1 MAKKTSNYSPNAAL
15 IQGAAV
21 AYKNWDNVPGMYSGF
36 DKVIQA
42 GSAAI
47 KIGTEEYIKQQEKQ
61 KAIEVAFDD
70 AADKVLLEAGALGQ
84 NLYDSTY
91 DELVDAKKIYL
102 QGINEKDNKKRMQG
116 LKYIQNHTAW
126 VKDHKA
132 LKLNLANAQKEGL
145 FSKYMHGKGSEDL
158 LAITKILNS
167 DYSKTSRNE
176 QGDIVFHI
184 EDSNGNERLVSSKEF
199 ENLATFKFFK
209 TGEGYVNA
217 IKSQK
222 NKENFDAVEFGT
234 YIKAGLPTNK
244 KQWEAAMADGVF
256 GGEGIS
262 NKTLATMLNDAFKS
276 GKLDEYV
283 LNAIGAEGMA
293 AFDDGD
299 KTLSETEKNAFIKA
313 AIDSEDNAFDL
324 NVSNQIL
331 AEMLEAS
338 GLKQFN
344 ENQASKQRE
353 QEEKNAEFN
362 RRFQLQNK
370 ERDTLPDGRGSY
382 ITVKSAQLLEK
393 DVKNKVKLINVKGR
407 GSFRFNEST
416 NTYEQ
421 ILTKDGKEIGTRP
434 VPNSYI
440 FKLQGSWSEG
450 YGRDIGEYGYTPP
463 EENDIGNPGDPNDTD
478 NSDDPSAP
486 PTIAQQMLD
495 TKRGEGVYSKFNK
508 KQLRNALKSGSVSE
522 EILEKYLLQIPGIT
536 IENGLIKGLKNV
548 KAKSFND
555 AMRTLQDEENIQLG
569 Y

>member
-36 DKVIQA
+36 DKAIQA

-102 QGINEKDNKKRMQG
+102 QGINEKDNKKRMEG
-116 LKYIQNHTAW
+116 LKYIQNHSAW
-126 VKDHKA
+126 VQDHKA

-145 FSKYMHGKGSEDL
+145 FSKYMYNKGSEDL

-217 IKSQK
+217 VKSQK
-222 NKENFDAVEFGT
+222 NKDNFDAVEFGT

-256 GGEGIS
+256 GGEGVS
-262 NKTLATMLNDAFKS
+262 NKTLATMLNDAFED
-276 GKLDEYV
+276 GKLDQYI
-283 LNAIGAEGMA
+283 LNAIGAEGMSV
-293 AFDDGD
+293 FDDGD

-313 AIDSEDNAFDL
+313 AIDSEDLAFDL

-331 AEMLEAS
+331 AEMLEVS

-344 ENQASKQRE
+344 KDQASKQQE

-362 RRFQLQNK
+362 RRFRLQNK
-370 ERDTLPDGRGSY
+370 ERDGLTLSYGFRTFEQMKTSYDLIQSTPVGEYYEGQSGRRFLKQKDGNYLAPDNSIFTPNQLKRYEQFNHLPDFPEE
-382 ITVKSAQLLEK
+382 EK
-393 DVKNKVKLINVKGR
+393 DIVQD
-407 GSFRFNEST
+407 NET
-416 NTYEQ
+416 ETTE
-421 ILTKDGKEIGTRP
+421 T
-434 VPNSYI
+434 
-440 FKLQGSWSEG
+440 
-450 YGRDIGEYGYTPP
+450 
-463 EENDIGNPGDPNDTD
+463 
-478 NSDDPSAP
+478 AP

-495 TKRGEGVYSKFNK
+495 TKRGEGVYDKFTK
-508 KQLRNALKSGSVSE
+508 SQLRKALKNGEVSE
-522 EILEKYLLQIPGIT
+522 DILKKYLLQIPGVSID
-536 IENGLIKGLKNV
+536 EKGMVKGLKDV
-548 KAKSFND
+548 TATPFNN
-555 AMRTLQDEENIQLG
+555 AMKTLQKEEGINLG

>member
-36 DKVIQA
+36 DKAIKA

-102 QGINEKDNKKRMQG
+102 QGINEKDNKKRMEG
-116 LKYIQNHTAW
+116 LKYIQNHSAW

-158 LAITKILNS
+158 YTITKILNS

-184 EDSNGNERLVSSKEF
+184 EDSNGNEKLVSSKEF

-217 IKSQK
+217 VKSQK
-222 NKENFDAVEFGT
+222 DKDNFDAIEFGT

-256 GGEGIS
+256 GGEGVS
-262 NKTLATMLNDAFKS
+262 NKTLATMLNDAFED
-276 GKLDEYV
+276 GNLDQYI

-293 AFDDGD
+293 VFDDGD

-313 AIDSEDNAFDL
+313 AIDSEDLAFDL
-324 NVSNQIL
+324 NTSNQIL

-338 GLKQFN
+338 GLKQFD
-344 ENQASKQRE
+344 EDQASKQQA

-370 ERDTLPDGRGSY
+370 ERDGLTLSYGFRTFEQMKTSYDLIQSTPVGEYYEGQSGRRFLKQKDGNYLAPDNSIFTPNQLKRYEQFNHLPDFPEE
-382 ITVKSAQLLEK
+382 EK
-393 DVKNKVKLINVKGR
+393 D
-407 GSFRFNEST
+407 
-416 NTYEQ
+416 
-421 ILTKDGKEIGTRP
+421 IG
-434 VPNSYI
+434 
-440 FKLQGSWSEG
+440 
-450 YGRDIGEYGYTPP
+450 PP
-463 EENDIGNPGDPNDTD
+463 EDPNDPGDT
-478 NSDDPSAP
+478 SAT

-495 TKRGEGVYSKFNK
+495 TKRGEGIYDKFTKSK
-508 KQLRNALKSGSVSE
+508 LRKALKNGEVSE
-522 EILEKYLLQIPGIT
+522 DILKKYLLQIPGVSID
-536 IENGLIKGLKNV
+536 EKGVVKGLKDV
-548 KAKSFND
+548 TATPFNN
-555 AMRTLQDEENIQLG
+555 AMKTLQKEEGVNLG

>member
-36 DKVIQA
+36 DKAIKA

-47 KIGTEEYIKQQEKQ
+47 QIGTEEYIKQQEKQ

-102 QGINEKDNKKRMQG
+102 QGINEKDNKKRMEG
-116 LKYIQNHTAW
+116 LKYIQNHSAW
-126 VKDHKA
+126 VQDHKA

-145 FSKYMHGKGSEDL
+145 FSKYMYNKGSEDL

-217 IKSQK
+217 VKSQK
-222 NKENFDAVEFGT
+222 NKDNFDAVEFGT

-256 GGEGIS
+256 GGEGVS
-262 NKTLATMLNDAFKS
+262 NKTLATMLNDAFED
-276 GKLDEYV
+276 GKLDQYI
-283 LNAIGAEGMA
+283 LNAIGAEGMSV
-293 AFDDGD
+293 FDDGD

-313 AIDSEDNAFDL
+313 AIDSEDLAFDL

-331 AEMLEAS
+331 AEMLEVS

-344 ENQASKQRE
+344 KDQASKQQE

-362 RRFQLQNK
+362 RRFRLQNK
-370 ERDTLPDGRGSY
+370 ERDGLTLSYGFRTFEQMKTSYDLIQSTPVGEYYEGQSGRRFLKQKDGNYLAPDNSIFTPNQLKRYEQFNHLPDFPEE
-382 ITVKSAQLLEK
+382 EK
-393 DVKNKVKLINVKGR
+393 DIVQD
-407 GSFRFNEST
+407 NET
-416 NTYEQ
+416 ETTE
-421 ILTKDGKEIGTRP
+421 T
-434 VPNSYI
+434 
-440 FKLQGSWSEG
+440 
-450 YGRDIGEYGYTPP
+450 
-463 EENDIGNPGDPNDTD
+463 
-478 NSDDPSAP
+478 AP

-495 TKRGEGVYSKFNK
+495 TKRGEGVYDKFTK
-508 KQLRNALKSGSVSE
+508 SQLRKALKNGEVSE
-522 EILEKYLLQIPGIT
+522 DILKKYLLQIPGVSID
-536 IENGLIKGLKNV
+536 EKGMVKGLKDV
-548 KAKSFND
+548 TATPFNN
-555 AMRTLQDEENIQLG
+555 AMKTLQKEEGINLG

>member
-36 DKVIQA
+36 DKAIKA

-47 KIGTEEYIKQQEKQ
+47 QIGTEEYIKQQEKQ

-102 QGINEKDNKKRMQG
+102 QGINEKDNKKRMEG
-116 LKYIQNHTAW
+116 LKYIQNHSAW

-145 FSKYMHGKGSEDL
+145 FSKYMYNKGSEDL

-217 IKSQK
+217 VKSQK

-262 NKTLATMLNDAFKS
+262 NKTLATMLNDAFED
-276 GKLDEYV
+276 GKLDQYI
-283 LNAIGAEGMA
+283 LNAIGAEGMSV
-293 AFDDGD
+293 FDDGD

-331 AEMLEAS
+331 AEMLEVS

-344 ENQASKQRE
+344 KDQASKQQE
-353 QEEKNAEFN
+353 QEEKNTEFN
-362 RRFQLQNK
+362 RRFRMQNK
-370 ERDTLPDGRGSY
+370 ERKTFNVGYGVGY
-382 ITVKSAQLLEK
+382 VTVDSAKQLEK
-393 DVKNKVKLINVKGR
+393 DVKNRVKTITVKGR
-407 GSFRFNEST
+407 GTFILNEKDDV
-416 NTYEQ
+416 YE
-421 ILTKDGKEIGTRP
+421 LVGEKDKRTP
-434 VPNSYI
+434 VSNQYI
-440 FKLQGSWSEG
+440 FTTHGSWQEG
-450 YGRDIGEYGYTPP
+450 YGRDIGEYGYK
-463 EENDIGNPGDPNDTD
+463 
-478 NSDDPSAP
+478 AP
-486 PTIAQQMLD
+486 PTEDPNSKNVPKIIDKNPTVSSISPDINSNIFSAKSSVEVKDQLVALSKD
-495 TKRGEGVYSKFNK
+495 KNYSFRQNASDRRANIIYVFDSNNPNKSLKLKFNLIGTDARDQMK
-508 KQLRNALKSGSVSE
+508 KFNEFIA
-522 EILEKYLLQIPGIT
+522 GI
-536 IENGLIKGLKNV
+536 K
-548 KAKSFND
+548 
-555 AMRTLQDEENIQLG
+555 
-569 Y
+569 

>member
-36 DKVIQA
+36 DKAIKA

-47 KIGTEEYIKQQEKQ
+47 QIGTEEYIKQQEKQ

-102 QGINEKDNKKRMQG
+102 QGINEKDNKKRMEG
-116 LKYIQNHTAW
+116 LKYIQNHSAW
-126 VKDHKA
+126 VQDHKA

-145 FSKYMHGKGSEDL
+145 FSKYMYNKGSEDL

-217 IKSQK
+217 VKSQK
-222 NKENFDAVEFGT
+222 NKDNFDAVEFGT

-256 GGEGIS
+256 GGEGVS
-262 NKTLATMLNDAFKS
+262 NKTLATMLNDAFES
-276 GKLDEYV
+276 GKLDQYI
-283 LNAIGAEGMA
+283 LNAIGAEGMSV
-293 AFDDGD
+293 FDDGD

-313 AIDSEDNAFDL
+313 AIDSEDLAFDL

-331 AEMLEAS
+331 AEMLEVS

-344 ENQASKQRE
+344 KDQASKQQE

-362 RRFQLQNK
+362 RRFRLQNK
-370 ERDTLPDGRGSY
+370 ERDGLTLSYGFRTFEQMKTSYDLIQSTPVGEYYEGQSGRRFLKQKDGNYLAPDNSIFTPNQLKRYEQFNHLPDFPEE
-382 ITVKSAQLLEK
+382 EK
-393 DVKNKVKLINVKGR
+393 DIVQD
-407 GSFRFNEST
+407 NET
-416 NTYEQ
+416 ETTE
-421 ILTKDGKEIGTRP
+421 T
-434 VPNSYI
+434 
-440 FKLQGSWSEG
+440 
-450 YGRDIGEYGYTPP
+450 
-463 EENDIGNPGDPNDTD
+463 
-478 NSDDPSAP
+478 AP

-495 TKRGEGVYSKFNK
+495 TKRGEGVYDKFTK
-508 KQLRNALKSGSVSE
+508 SQLRKALKNGEVSE
-522 EILEKYLLQIPGIT
+522 DILKKYLLQIPGVSID
-536 IENGLIKGLKNV
+536 EKGMVKGLKDV
-548 KAKSFND
+548 TATPFNN
-555 AMRTLQDEENIQLG
+555 AMKTLQKEEGINLG

>member
-36 DKVIQA
+36 DKAIKA

-47 KIGTEEYIKQQEKQ
+47 QIGTEEYIKQQEKQ

-102 QGINEKDNKKRMQG
+102 QGINEKDNKKRMEG
-116 LKYIQNHTAW
+116 LKYIQNHSAW
-126 VKDHKA
+126 VQDHKA

-145 FSKYMHGKGSEDL
+145 FSKYMYNKGSEDL

-217 IKSQK
+217 VKSQK
-222 NKENFDAVEFGT
+222 NKDNFDAVEFGT

-256 GGEGIS
+256 GGEGVS
-262 NKTLATMLNDAFKS
+262 NKTLATMLNDAFED
-276 GKLDEYV
+276 GKLDQYI
-283 LNAIGAEGMA
+283 LNAIGAEGMSV
-293 AFDDGD
+293 FDDGD

-313 AIDSEDNAFDL
+313 AIDSEDLAFDL

-331 AEMLEAS
+331 AEMLEVS

-344 ENQASKQRE
+344 KDQASKQQE

-362 RRFQLQNK
+362 RRFRLQNK
-370 ERDTLPDGRGSY
+370 ERQTFNVGYGVGY
-382 ITVKSAQLLEK
+382 VTVDSAKQLEK
-393 DVKNKVKLINVKGR
+393 DIKNKAKTIVVKGR
-407 GSFRFNEST
+407 GTFEFNEKD
-416 NTYEQ
+416 NVYE
-421 ILTKDGKEIGTRP
+421 LVGEKDKRTP
-434 VPNSYI
+434 VSNQHI
-440 FKLQGSWSEG
+440 FSVHGSWQEG
-450 YGRDIGEYGYTPP
+450 YGRDIGEYGYKLPAST
-463 EENDIGNPGDPNDTD
+463 EENNNNLPIILDKNPTVSSISPDINSNIFSTKSSVEVKDQLVALGKDKNYSFRQNASDKRANTIVVFDNNNPNK
-478 NSDDPSAP
+478 S
-486 PTIAQQMLD
+486 L
-495 TKRGEGVYSKFNK
+495 KLKFNLVGTDARDQMK
-508 KQLRNALKSGSVSE
+508 KFNEFIA
-522 EILEKYLLQIPGIT
+522 GI
-536 IENGLIKGLKNV
+536 K
-548 KAKSFND
+548 
-555 AMRTLQDEENIQLG
+555 
-569 Y
+569 